1 MMLDL
6 AHEWRALWK
15 KFSLHKILTAAMT
28 STSSPESN
36 QAASEQGDIVW
47 QRAVQVAV
55 LFALD
60 PVGTG
65 GVRLRAGAGPVRD
78 IWLNLLLNLLGV
90 ATLRRMPLSIT
101 DERLLGG
108 LDLPATLASGRPVLQ
123 RGLLAESDGSVVL
136 LAMAERLPTATAA
149 RLCAVIDTGE
159 VRLERDGLTVQS
171 PTRFGVVALD
181 EGLSDDEALVIGLRD
196 RLAFDI
202 DLSQV
207 SPRTASAE
215 DFSEHWIENTINIAA
230 GRKRLAQLKMS
241 DDVIAAIC
249 GTALALGVDSPRASL
264 LAMRVARASAAL
276 DGNHTVTEED
286 ASIAAQLVLG
296 PRATRLP
303 PMAEQEQPEQQEPE
317 PEVESE
323 TQPEQHAGE
332 LDTPPEHESES
343 SPPQEATQKLED
355 KVLEATQAAIPA
367 GLLSQL
373 MEGNFKQLRAASGKS
388 GAPLKNG
395 QRGRPAGSRRA
406 MPTHGQR
413 LHLIDTLRAA
423 APWQKLRRMQISDPV
438 AAARVQVR
446 AEDFHITR
454 IKQKTGT
461 TTLFVV
467 DASGSS
473 ALHRLAEAKGAVEL
487 LLADCYVR
495 RDQVAVI
502 AFRGKSAE
510 ILLTPTRSL
519 VRAKRSL
526 SGLPGGGGTPLA
538 AAIDAAAA
546 MADEI
551 KRKGQTPVIVLL
563 TDGRA
568 GREKAMA
575 DALSSAARM
584 RLCQA
589 AVLLI
594 DTSPQPQSTAL
605 QLAHAMTARY
615 LPLPYAGANAMSQAV
630 RSALQEGS

>member
-1 MMLDL
+1 
-6 AHEWRALWK
+6 
-15 KFSLHKILTAAMT
+15 MT
-28 STSSPESN
+28 YTSSPESN
-36 QAASEQGDIVW
+36 QAASEHGDIVW

-78 IWLNLLLNLLGV
+78 VWLNLLRNLLGV

-108 LDLPATLASGRPVLQ
+108 LDLPATLATGRPVLQ
-123 RGLLAESDGSVVL
+123 KGLLAESNGSVLL

-149 RLCAVIDTGE
+149 RLCAVMDTGE

-215 DFSEHWIENTINIAA
+215 DFSEYWIENTINIAA
-230 GRKRLAQLKMS
+230 ARKRLAQLQTS

-323 TQPEQHAGE
+323 TQPEQQAAE
-332 LDTPPEHESES
+332 PDTPPEHESES
-343 SPPQEATQKLED
+343 PPPQEATQKLED

-406 MPTHGQR
+406 MPAHGQR
-413 LHLIDTLRAA
+413 LHLIDTMRAA
-423 APWQKLRRMQISDPV
+423 APWQKLRRMQISDPL

-510 ILLTPTRSL
+510 ILLPPTRSL

-568 GREKAMA
+568 NVARDGSGGREKAMA

-615 LPLPYAGANAMSQAV
+615 LPLPHAGANAMSHAV

>member
-1 MMLDL
+1 
-6 AHEWRALWK
+6 
-15 KFSLHKILTAAMT
+15 
-28 STSSPESN
+28 
-36 QAASEQGDIVW
+36 
-47 QRAVQVAV
+47 
-55 LFALD
+55 
-60 PVGTG
+60 
-65 GVRLRAGAGPVRD
+65 
-78 IWLNLLLNLLGV
+78 
-90 ATLRRMPLSIT
+90 
-101 DERLLGG
+101 
-108 LDLPATLASGRPVLQ
+108 
-123 RGLLAESDGSVVL
+123 
-136 LAMAERLPTATAA
+136 
-149 RLCAVIDTGE
+149 
-159 VRLERDGLTVQS
+159 
-171 PTRFGVVALD
+171 
-181 EGLSDDEALVIGLRD
+181 
-196 RLAFDI
+196 
-202 DLSQV
+202 
-207 SPRTASAE
+207 
-215 DFSEHWIENTINIAA
+215 
-230 GRKRLAQLKMS
+230 
-241 DDVIAAIC
+241 
-249 GTALALGVDSPRASL
+249 
-264 LAMRVARASAAL
+264 
-276 DGNHTVTEED
+276 
-286 ASIAAQLVLG
+286 
-296 PRATRLP
+296 
-303 PMAEQEQPEQQEPE
+303 MAEQEQPEQQEPE
-317 PEVESE
+317 PELESE
-323 TQPEQHAGE
+323 TQPEQHAAE
-332 LDTPPEHESES
+332 PDTPADHESES
-343 SPPQEATQKLED
+343 SPPQDATQKLED

-406 MPTHGQR
+406 MPAHGQR

-423 APWQKLRRMQISDPV
+423 APWQKIRRMQISDPL

-510 ILLTPTRSL
+510 ILLPPTRSL

-538 AAIDAAAA
+538 SAIDAAAA
-546 MADEI
+546 LADEI

-568 GREKAMA
+568 NVARDGSGGREKAMA
-575 DALSSAARM
+575 DALSSAARL

-615 LPLPYAGANAMSQAV
+615 LPLPHAGANAMSQAV